1 MNSGEPLLQI
11 KNLDIT
17 FEPKAHA
24 VRSLNLKID
33 KSQIH
38 GLVGESGSGKSVT
51 STAIMGLLPE
61 PPAKINEGQII
72 FKGRDI
78 LRLKSEDKRKIRGRE
93 IAMVFQEPAKY
104 LNPSLKIGEQIRE
117 ALSLHFGIARKPAL
131 ERSFELL
138 SMVGLGESRRVL
150 DSFPHELSGG
160 MKQRAMIAMGIACN
174 PSLLIADEPTTALDV
189 TLQLQI
195 LKLIS
200 DLQSR
205 LKMSILFISHDLNVV
220 KQIAN
225 RVSVIYAGKI
235 VESADKN
242 TIFKNPLHPYTQL
255 LLLSIPDPEKR
266 GKPLRAIP
274 GTVPDAESIPSGCA
288 FHTRCP
294 YAMEICSKEVPPLK
308 EYKPEHYAACHLLEE
323 RAG

>member
-1 MNSGEPLLQI
+1 MNSHEPLLRIQ
-11 KNLDIT
+11 NLDIT
-17 FEPKAHA
+17 FKPKAHA
-24 VRSLNLKID
+24 VRSLNLEID

-51 STAIMGLLPE
+51 STAVIGLLPE
-61 PPAKINEGQII
+61 PPAKINSGQII

-78 LRLKSEDKRKIRGRE
+78 LKLKQEEKRKLRGRE
-93 IAMVFQEPAKY
+93 IAMVFQEPSKY

-117 ALSLHFGIARKPAL
+117 GLSLHLGMARKPAL
-131 ERSFELL
+131 ERAFELL

-195 LKLIS
+195 LELIY
-200 DLQSR
+200 DLQNR

-220 KQIAN
+220 KQIAD

-235 VESADKN
+235 VESADKKA
-242 TIFKNPLHPYTQL
+242 IFKNPLHPYTQL

-266 GKPLRAIP
+266 GKPLKAIP
-274 GTVPDAESIPSGCA
+274 GTVPDAEFIPSGCA

-294 YAMEICSKEVPPLK
+294 YSKKICAEEMPLLK
-308 EYKPEHYAACHLLEE
+308 EYKTGHFAACHLLD
-323 RAG
+323 GNTG

>member
-1 MNSGEPLLQI
+1 MNSRQPLLRI

-17 FEPKAHA
+17 FQLKAHA
-24 VRSLNLKID
+24 VRSLDLEIE
-33 KSQIH
+33 KSEIH

-51 STAIMGLLPE
+51 STAVIGLLPE
-61 PPAKINEGQII
+61 PPAKINSGEII
-72 FKGRDI
+72 FKGRD
-78 LRLKSEDKRKIRGRE
+78 LLKLESEDKRKIRGRE
-93 IAMVFQEPAKY
+93 IAMIFQEPSKY
-104 LNPSLKIGEQIRE
+104 LNPSFKIGEQIRE
-117 ALSLHFGIARKPAL
+117 GLSLHFGMARKPAL

-150 DSFPHELSGG
+150 NSFPHELSGG

-195 LKLIS
+195 LKLIY
-200 DLQSR
+200 DLQHR

-220 KQIAN
+220 KQIAD

-242 TIFKNPLHPYTQL
+242 TIFNNPLHPYTQL

-266 GKPLRAIP
+266 GKPLKAIS

-294 YAMEICSKEVPPLK
+294 YALKICSKEVPALK
-308 EYKPEHYAACHLLEE
+308 EYRSGHSAACHLLGE
-323 RAG
+323 RKG